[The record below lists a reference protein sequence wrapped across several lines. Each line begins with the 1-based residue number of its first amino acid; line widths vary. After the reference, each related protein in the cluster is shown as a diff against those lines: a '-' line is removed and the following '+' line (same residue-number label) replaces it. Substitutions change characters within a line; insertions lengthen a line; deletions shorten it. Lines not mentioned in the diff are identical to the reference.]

1 MTAALPLAQRST
13 RAPSVF
19 WRCVA
24 RALIA
29 LCYLVHSGAQCT
41 TMATLPPPSN
51 PVRLT
56 ITVTPEVH
64 ETFKRMASAG
74 SMSIS
79 RAMGDWLNDTL
90 EAAEFMTS
98 MIERARE
105 SPRLVVQELRANALG
120 AADEAVSLLDEIRQ
134 KAAAA
139 RPGGRGRPAGRAAAA
154 PPPRPVIR
162 GGKSPTSRKAPK

>member
-1 MTAALPLAQRST
+1 M
-13 RAPSVF
+13 F

-24 RALIA
+24 RALIDP
-29 LCYLVHSGAQCT
+29 CYLVHSGAQCT

-98 MIERARE
+98 MIERARQ
-105 SPRLVVQELRANALG
+105 SPRLVVQELHAHALG

-134 KAAAA
+134 KAAAERA
-139 RPGGRGRPAGRAAAA
+139 AGGAPGRGRPPGRVAAAA
-154 PPPRPVIR
+154 PPRPVIR